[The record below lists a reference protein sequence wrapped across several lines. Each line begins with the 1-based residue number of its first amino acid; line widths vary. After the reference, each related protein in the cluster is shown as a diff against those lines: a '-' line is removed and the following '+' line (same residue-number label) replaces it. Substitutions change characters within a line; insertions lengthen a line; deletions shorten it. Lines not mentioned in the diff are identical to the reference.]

1 MRNGFQGTNV
11 LSFFFWFAYSS
22 FSVFRVEKKMRIE
35 SILCIILLENNKKV
49 ITKKKKLESPIV
61 VEWTVPGIFFAD
73 ATDDYFSAAVFVL
86 IAMTHSS
93 PQDFK
98 TVH

>member
-1 MRNGFQGTNV
+1 VYVFLLCVCVCERLKMR
-11 LSFFFWFAYSS
+11 SREYSS
-22 FSVFRVEKKMRIE
+22 FRKMRIE
-35 SILCIILLENNKKV
+35 N
-49 ITKKKKLESPIV
+49 KKLELRENCNADKCNV
-61 VEWTVPGIFFAD
+61 VWTVPGILFSLALVGN
-73 ATDDYFSAAVFVL
+73 YFSAAVFVL